1 MKRARFTDPAGT
13 VRVGEWTDEG
23 IIAAGRTYDP
33 ATVDVLAPVEAS
45 KVIGIGPNY
54 RSMVEAVPDEGR
66 LFWKGGTNVLAG
78 HGDTVTL
85 PSSGEVIYEAELGV
99 VIGEGCRNVAA
110 SEAESVVAGYTCIDD
125 LSNQAYTDRDS
136 FFRTKSFDG
145 AAPTGPVVADPGSV
159 PADPRVRLWRNGEK
173 CQDSADDEMLFS
185 PGEVIAE
192 VTQFVTLEPGDLLTT
207 GTPAGIGRLS
217 DGDRVEIEIEGV
229 GRLEHDV
236 RIL

>member
-1 MKRARFTDPAGT
+1 MRRARFTDPAGT
-13 VRVGEWTDEG
+13 VRVGEWTEEG
-23 IIAAGRTYDP
+23 IVAAGRTHDP

-125 LSNQAYTDRDS
+125 LSNQARI
-136 FFRTKSFDG
+136 R
-145 AAPTGPVVADPGSV
+145 
-159 PADPRVRLWRNGEK
+159 
-173 CQDSADDEMLFS
+173 
-185 PGEVIAE
+185 
-192 VTQFVTLEPGDLLTT
+192 T
-207 GTPAGIGRLS
+207 GTLSFERNRSTARPPPAPSWPIPGACPPTRGCGCGETARS
-217 DGDRVEIEIEGV
+217 ART
-229 GRLEHDV
+229 RPTT
-236 RIL
+236 RCCFRPAR

>member
-23 IIAAGRTYDP
+23 IVAAGRTHDP

-145 AAPTGPVVADPGSV
+145 AAPPAPSWPIPGACPPTRGCGCGETARSARTRPTTRCCSR
-159 PADPRVRLWRNGEK
+159 PAR
-173 CQDSADDEMLFS
+173 
-185 PGEVIAE
+185 
-192 VTQFVTLEPGDLLTT
+192 
-207 GTPAGIGRLS
+207 
-217 DGDRVEIEIEGV
+217 
-229 GRLEHDV
+229 
-236 RIL
+236 